1 MVSEGGEGQDLPA
14 PVLKARGRMV
24 VSAIKTDMN
33 NTDEPTAN
41 PETEEIEEQEGTEEQ
56 EEKEE
61 IWKS

>member
-1 MVSEGGEGQDLPA
+1 
-14 PVLKARGRMV
+14 MV

-33 NTDEPTAN
+33 NTDEPTTN